1 MAMSDEFKSL
11 LDYGAIGAVISGLI
25 DWFITF
31 LPPMITFVSS
41 VLALIWLYLRVTGE
55 LRNQGYIRER
65 KRAYTRKEDSDD
77 DIEL

>member
-1 MAMSDEFKSL
+1 
-11 LDYGAIGAVISGLI
+11 
-25 DWFITF
+25 
-31 LPPMITFVSS
+31 MITFVSS